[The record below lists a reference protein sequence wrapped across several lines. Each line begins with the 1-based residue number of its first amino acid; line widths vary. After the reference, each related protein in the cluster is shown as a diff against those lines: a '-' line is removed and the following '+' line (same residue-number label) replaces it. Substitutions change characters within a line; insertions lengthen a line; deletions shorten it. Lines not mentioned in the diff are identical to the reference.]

1 MTVRTIYPDYNVME
15 LSEHW
20 DENTRRLVESR
31 LQPPSTPHFFTALEF
46 SILKVVVGRLVDED
60 NEELLARVSGQI
72 DEHLLQRQGQGY
84 HKAGVLPGEQLL
96 RQGLSW
102 LDATAL
108 QFYQRAF
115 IQLSSWEMDDILGK
129 VQRGEVTWTGLA
141 SKDFFTEILKTAVDF
156 FYSQPEIWSEIG
168 YGGPAYPRGYYR
180 IEYGLKDPWEPRLD
194 KELVEKRAE
203 AGLGPGPVRRVD
215 R

>member
-31 LQPPSTPHFFTALEF
+31 LKPPSPPRFFTALEF

-60 NEELLARVSGQI
+60 NEELLSRVAGQI

-84 HKAGVLPGEQLL
+84 HKTGVLPGEQLL
-96 RQGLSW
+96 RLGLAW

-108 QFYQRAF
+108 QFHQRAF
-115 IQLSSWEMDDILGK
+115 TQLSPWEMDDILGK
-129 VQRGEVTWTGLA
+129 AQRGEVAWTGSS

-168 YGGPAYPRGYYR
+168 YGGPAFPRGYYR